1 MDNIKDCLVR
11 LMIFEISSSRNI
23 LYELDRNVKE
33 NLDKIDTL
41 KLLNQFIEQNKTND
55 NKK

>member
-41 KLLNQFIEQNKTND
+41 KLLN
-55 NKK
+55 